1 VNTPSNRIS
10 LFFAQIGHTYTHVFM
25 LLYPT
30 VVLALEPE
38 LGMSYGE
45 LLVLMTA
52 GNVLF
57 GAAALPAGWLGDKW
71 SAAGM
76 MTVMFI
82 GMGFAAIL
90 TGFAS
95 GPAGLAIGLALIGLF
110 AAIYHPVGTAWVVR
124 TAENRGRALGVNGVF
139 GSLGVASAGL
149 IAGWL
154 ADTVSWRAAFIVPG
168 AVSVATG
175 IALLVFVRRGQV
187 TDTQV
192 DARPEPEPHRDAVI
206 RAFVVLSVTMMC
218 AGLIFQS
225 YGAALPKIF
234 AERAPNLTGGT
245 AAGAG
250 TLVSAVYFCAMG
262 AQLLGGHLAD
272 RYPLRGAYLVVY
284 LIQIPLLMFATSF
297 SGTPMFGVVA
307 LAVLLNT
314 LAIPIENTLL
324 SRYSPGRWRGTAFGA
339 KFVLSIGVAAAS
351 VPIIAVIHDRTGDF
365 YWLFVLLAA
374 LATIVAVAALALP
387 REAARARLAVAEGR

>member
-1 VNTPSNRIS
+1 MNNSSNRTS

-30 VVLALEPE
+30 VVLALESE
-38 LGMSYGE
+38 LGMSYGD
-45 LLVLMTA
+45 LLVLMTL

-71 SAAGM
+71 STTGM

-82 GMGFAAIL
+82 GMGLAAIL

-95 GPAGLAIGLALIGLF
+95 GPAGLAAGLALIGLF

-154 ADTVSWRAAFIVPG
+154 TDIVSWRAAFIVPG
-168 AVSVATG
+168 SISVATG
-175 IALLVFVRRGQV
+175 LALFVLMRRGHV
-187 TDTQV
+187 IDTRV
-192 DARPEPEPHRDAVI
+192 DTRSEPAPQRGAVI

-234 AERAPNLTGGT
+234 AERVSNLSGGS

-250 TLVSAVYFCAMG
+250 TLVSTVYVCAMG

-272 RYPLRGAYLVVY
+272 RYPLRGAYLVAY
-284 LIQIPLLMFATSF
+284 LIQAPLLMLAASL
-297 SGTPMFGVVA
+297 SGTPLFGVVA
-307 LAVLLNT
+307 LAVLLNS

-339 KFVLSIGVAAAS
+339 KFVLSLGVAAAG
-351 VPIIAVIHDRTGDF
+351 VPIVAVIRDNTGDF
-365 YWLFVLLAA
+365 YWLFVLLAGM
-374 LATIVAVAALALP
+374 ATIIAVAAWALP
-387 REAARARLAVAEGR
+387 REAPRLALAAAQGR